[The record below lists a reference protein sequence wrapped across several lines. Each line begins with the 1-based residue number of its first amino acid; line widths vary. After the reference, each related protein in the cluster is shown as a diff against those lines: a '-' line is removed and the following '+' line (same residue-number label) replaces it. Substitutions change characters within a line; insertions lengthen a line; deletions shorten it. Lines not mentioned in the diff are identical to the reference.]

1 MRRSVDRFPVERTAD
16 SMRDRCWSS
25 GLGTG
30 RFICVGNPEPG
41 AWRSVH
47 FTVESDASTINPANR
62 CASNRNS
69 R

>member
-1 MRRSVDRFPVERTAD
+1 MRSSVDRFPVERTAD
-16 SMRDRCWSS
+16 SMRDRCRSS

-30 RFICVGNPEPG
+30 RCDFMGNHERG

-47 FTVESDASTINPANR
+47 FTVESEATTINPANR
-62 CASNRNS
+62 CASTRNS